1 MSTTFE
7 LALVRQ
13 QAVQHKRRQWA
24 ARKKYYR
31 AAERRRPSFR
41 ADTSVGDT
49 SGRRIDLPAK
59 QAARTL
65 THVRHRRRLFD
76 GAANIWG

>member
-1 MSTTFE
+1 MSRAFE
-7 LALVRQ
+7 LTLARQ
-13 QAVQHKRRQWA
+13 RAVQHKRRQWV

-31 AAERRRPSFR
+31 TAEPRRPKLR

-49 SGRRIDLPAK
+49 SGRKIDLPAK